1 METPTLAVYLFG
13 FNLNRI
19 VYPWK
24 ASIRSALSLVGD
36 KGAVYF
42 CECNSQDDTYADC
55 LDTFTPQIEN
65 GFLHVSRHPWAD
77 NYYRDD
83 EERSQRGYKIQAV
96 VANYLLEQI
105 GDKYDFSLKLDAD
118 EVLCEWSFEDFYT
131 DLKFMK
137 GANILLG
144 RPHYTHLCPDDQHEF
159 DFIYRS
165 KAVLSQARSG
175 FRYDLGKGGD
185 ACALGGSR
193 EYQTRLEVMHYGK
206 MSLGREKEAL
216 LKEYSFQ
223 QLYKELGFPDPLV
236 VKQVNEKGYIDYDE
250 IFQVAKERG
259 DFRPYTGP
267 HPTFVIDYLEKAHV
281 RSTEFFR
288 QLAATQ

>member
-24 ASIRSALSLVGD
+24 AAILSALSLVGD

-42 CECNSQDDTYADC
+42 CECQSVDDTYADC
-55 LDTFTPQIEN
+55 LETFRPQIEA

-77 NYYRDD
+77 TYYQDP
-83 EERSQRGYKIQAV
+83 EERQQRGYKIQAV

-118 EVLCEWSFEDFYT
+118 EVLCEWSFEYFYT

-144 RPHYTHLCPDDQHEF
+144 RPHYTHFLDENREF
-159 DFIYRS
+159 NFIYRS
-165 KAVLSQARSG
+165 KAVLSQTRSG
-175 FRYDLGKGGD
+175 FRFDLGRGGD
-185 ACALGGSR
+185 ACALGGSK
-193 EYQTRLEVMHYGK
+193 EYQTRLEIAHYGK
-206 MSLGREKEAL
+206 YAVGREKEAL
-216 LKEYSFQ
+216 LKEVEFQ
-223 QLYKELGFPDPLV
+223 HLYHELGFPDPLV
-236 VKQVNEKGYIDYDE
+236 MKAVQEKGYIDYDE
-250 IFQVAKERG
+250 IFQVAKSRG
-259 DFRPYTGP
+259 EFRPYSGP
-267 HPTFVIDYLEKAHV
+267 HPIFVRDWIEESKI
-281 RSTEFFR
+281 RSKEFWGK
-288 QLAATQ
+288 QW